1 MLDGVP
7 EWHLEDFL
15 ERLDDW
21 AEHEG
26 VPDDLK
32 LIVTA
37 WIFTRM
43 EDPYRGV
50 RLVENFPNLWF
61 GVVPRT
67 SDGSGRY
74 VTCTYWIQETR
85 RAVRCDIFGWLHS
98 PFA

>member
-1 MLDGVP
+1 VPDGEP

-15 ERLDDW
+15 ERLDEW

-43 EDPYRGV
+43 EDPYRPAGGELLEPVV
-50 RLVENFPNLWF
+50 RRGAPHE
-61 GVVPRT
+61 
-67 SDGSGRY
+67 
-74 VTCTYWIQETR
+74 
-85 RAVRCDIFGWLHS
+85 
-98 PFA
+98 